1 MTRPNAL
8 GCARQLWAKGAQAN
22 ERLQLKGSEHKEI
35 AARLHISSSL
45 VKKLQQRI
53 FLKLGV
59 HSRTLAVN
67 QWHKLS

>member
-8 GCARQLWAKGAQAN
+8 GCARQLWSKEAQVN
-22 ERLQLKGSEHKEI
+22 ERLQLKGFEHKEI
-35 AARLHISSSL
+35 AGRLHIGSSL

-53 FLKLGV
+53 FQKLGV